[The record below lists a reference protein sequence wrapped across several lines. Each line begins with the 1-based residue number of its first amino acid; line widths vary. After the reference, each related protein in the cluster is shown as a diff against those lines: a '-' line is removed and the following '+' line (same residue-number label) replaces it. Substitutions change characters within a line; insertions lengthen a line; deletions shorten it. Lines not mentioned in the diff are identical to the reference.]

1 MQVYSCKAV
10 ESPES
15 TASRSH
21 RAATTR
27 GQTDGDESEVYRHEE
42 SSEKNRC
49 KDRSSESHEGLERE
63 HQEGVGQDGA
73 GEEAGRQGVEGQEEQ
88 LRATGEKPARQRVRA
103 LRRRDGARDQRWRF
117 AFDGVA
123 FAASPTSWA
132 RWAFAERSIV
142 QAAAAVSSP
151 IVTTAL
157 MPTISHVG

>member
-27 GQTDGDESEVYRHEE
+27 GQTDGDESEVYGREE
-42 SSEKNRC
+42 SSEKDRC

-63 HQEGVGQDGA
+63 HQEGA
-73 GEEAGRQGVEGQEEQ
+73 GEEAGRQGIEGQEEEQ
-88 LRATGEKPARQRVRA
+88 LRATGEKPARHRVRA
-103 LRRRDGARDQRWRF
+103 LRRRDGAGDQRWRL

-123 FAASPTSWA
+123 FAASPASWA
-132 RWAFAERSIV
+132 RWALAECSIV
-142 QAAAAVSSP
+142 QAAAAVSSA